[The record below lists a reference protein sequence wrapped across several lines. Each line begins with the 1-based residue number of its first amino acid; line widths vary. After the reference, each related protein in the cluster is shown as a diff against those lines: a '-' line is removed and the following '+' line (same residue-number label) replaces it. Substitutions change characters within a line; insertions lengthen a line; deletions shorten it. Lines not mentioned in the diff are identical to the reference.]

1 MHRIA
6 SLGDIQESNKSERH
20 GGGHAVKTTAHA
32 SFDPDEDEQRAALVD
47 FGRVFESVMKY
58 TVVAAVTATWQ
69 SIAGLYYVVRQG
81 DYDNLWEPT
90 CELYHGE
97 P

>member
-1 MHRIA
+1 MSACAFGRR
-6 SLGDIQESNKSERH
+6 S
-20 GGGHAVKTTAHA
+20 
-32 SFDPDEDEQRAALVD
+32 ALV
-47 FGRVFESVMKY
+47 Y
-58 TVVAAVTATWQ
+58 AVTVTWQ
-69 SIAGLYYVVRQG
+69 SVAGLYYVVRDS

>member
-6 SLGDIQESNKSERH
+6 SLGDVQESNKNERH
-20 GGGHAVKTTAHA
+20 VSSRRDAATVATNVPGLDVEGG
-32 SFDPDEDEQRAALVD
+32 AALVD
-47 FGRVFESVMKY
+47 FGRVFETVMKY
-58 TVVAAVTATWQ
+58 TVVATATYTWQ
-69 SIAGLYYVVRQG
+69 SIAGLYYVVKES

-90 CELYHGE
+90 CELCQGE

>member
-1 MHRIA
+1 MTLVCFVIRAPPPSVRLYKPNCARA
-6 SLGDIQESNKSERH
+6 SVLM
-20 GGGHAVKTTAHA
+20 
-32 SFDPDEDEQRAALVD
+32 QRARALIFFFLIRNRRCTNA
-47 FGRVFESVMKY
+47 FGRLFPL
-58 TVVAAVTATWQ
+58 VAAVTATWQ
-69 SIAGLYYVVRQG
+69 SVAGLYYVVKDS